1 MNDQNRFLN
10 VMVLNLRAI
19 KTYLFINRT
28 VVSMPWMKAST
39 AGFFAALLMF
49 ALMYVGINI
58 MGVAPFQIPP
68 SAAVYVQ
75 VLGLSVATAKIFGL
89 ITHFLYGIFW
99 SIVLLA
105 IFWDRTSVGKGVGM
119 SLGLWLLM
127 MLVHSPIIGWGF
139 FGFGAETTGKLTLG
153 SESKYILVTLVLH
166 LLYGV
171 VIGWINSNWVV
182 FGQDVA
188 AQIRGAAQEDRLDFD
203 EETELT

>member
-1 MNDQNRFLN
+1 
-10 VMVLNLRAI
+10 
-19 KTYLFINRT
+19 
-28 VVSMPWMKAST
+28 MKAST

-49 ALMYVGINI
+49 ALMYVGINVT
-58 MGVAPFQIPP
+58 GLAPFQIPP
-68 SAAVYVQ
+68 SAALYVQ
-75 VLGLSVATAKIFGL
+75 VLGLNVYTAEILGL

-105 IFWDRTSVGKGVGM
+105 IFWDRTSVGKGVGL

-139 FGFGAETTGKLTLG
+139 FGFGAEATDVLALG
-153 SESKYILVTLVLH
+153 SASKYILATLILH
-166 LLYGV
+166 LIYGV
-171 VIGWINSNWVV
+171 IIGWINSNWVI

-188 AQIRGAAQEDRLDFD
+188 SQIRGAAQEDQLDFD